1 MQLQDAKAHSHT
13 VASFLQ
19 MLLGCFEGLRR
30 LLEAFL
36 EEVEVVVGSFQ
47 ALAYLFVLRY
57 SELEQ
62 LVVL

>member
-1 MQLQDAKAHSHT
+1 
-13 VASFLQ
+13 